1 MYVDT
6 KTFPKTLGLTVCFR
20 DWRTRRRARFLHGG
34 ALTIAVTFEAM
45 AVNSG
50 GIAVDLNGV
59 DALRDW
65 IVETFDHKTLIASD
79 DPALNV
85 FEGLHDA
92 GLIELVE
99 VDSTSLLSLAAMIG
113 ERAEGWLVESGYEPT
128 IRLRRVSVYDDAT
141 DSAGSWEPDHAA
153 A

>member
-6 KTFPKTLGLTVCFR
+6 KTFPKTLGLTICVR
-20 DWRTRRRARFLHGG
+20 DWRSRRRARFLHGG
-34 ALTIAVTFEAM
+34 ALTIGITFEAE
-45 AVNSG
+45 ALDGTGRV
-50 GIAVDLNGV
+50 VDLDAV

-65 IVETFDHKTLIASD
+65 IMETFDHKTLIASD

-99 VDSTSLLSLAAMIG
+99 IDCTTLPSIAAMIG
-113 ERAEGWLVESGYEPT
+113 ERAEGWIVESSYSPRV
-128 IRLRRVSVYDDAT
+128 RLGGVSITDDV
-141 DSAGSWEPDHAA
+141 SGNRGIWEPDHAA